1 MRSGLPYSLAL
12 HLAVVLVVWL
22 ASIISPTPVIRLD
35 LPVVQVDLVT
45 LEQPKPAPRPA
56 PVPPKPEPKPE
67 PPKPEPPK
75 PEPPKPEPPK
85 PEPVPEP
92 KPEPKPITEKTPE
105 PKPEPKPEP
114 PKPEPEPKKPPEP
127 TPEEIRR
134 KALEDAKKKAEAERR
149 KAEQADPRKQAL
161 AEAQRQAQQSGQ
173 PSGEGQTSGVV
184 DIYANLVMQIIKNN
198 WRYPALR
205 PDPSLVA
212 TIELAVDKDGTIV
225 GFKVLRQSGRA
236 DFDSSVV
243 KAVEETKTLPPPPE
257 GLRTIV
263 VNFNLEELLR

>member
-12 HLAVVLVVWL
+12 HLVVVLAVWL
-22 ASIISPTPVIRLD
+22 ASIISPSPMVRLD

-45 LEQPKPAPRPA
+45 LEQPRPAPRPTPA
-56 PVPPKPEPKPE
+56 PPRPEPKPE

-75 PEPPKPEPPK
+75 PEPI
-85 PEPVPEP
+85 PEP
-92 KPEPKPITEKTPE
+92 KPEPKPITEKA
-105 PKPEPKPEP
+105 PEPKPEP
-114 PKPEPEPKKPPEP
+114 PKPEPKPEPPKPPEP

-134 KALEDAKKKAEAERR
+134 KALEEARKKAEAERR
-149 KAEQADPRKQAL
+149 KAEQVDPRKQAL
-161 AEAQRQAQQSGQ
+161 AEAQRQVQQSGQ

-205 PDPSLVA
+205 PDPSLTA
-212 TIELAVDKDGTIV
+212 TIELAVAQDGTIV

-236 DFDSSVV
+236 DFDSSVI
-243 KAVEETKTLPPPPE
+243 KAVEETRTLPPPPE
-257 GLRTIV
+257 GLRTII